1 MKELDRLR
9 ERLKNNRL
17 SFTWL
22 IYQLTCRGIKTDKV
36 EISSIFAGTRKGA
49 KVEMIIRET
58 DDILNKYDKLASGL

>member
-22 IYQLTCRGIKTDKV
+22 IGRLSESPNCDSMIK
-36 EISSIFAGTRKGA
+36 
-49 KVEMIIRET
+49 
-58 DDILNKYDKLASGL
+58 NK